1 MIFHT
6 IYGHGHKNMH
16 GQKNTF
22 NEEINK
28 LRGTCVWDSLVFS
41 SIRYLEV
48 LEQQET
54 KSHQWLHLEDENLWI
69 WELSCRMLYMFSTLG
84 CSEVLLIQRRYSFYQ
99 VYWISWVSHSVPL
112 PNHFSCARDR
122 IIKIPFCSDSF
133 AAKAQYVIADSS
145 IRYTHMWD
153 FKSESG
159 LVKIGYI
166 LRWSNCGRIRT
177 FMEAPALLWLIEM
190 RAVCPE
196 QNQKHL
202 WRGSFL
208 KSQTRIVASALNM
221 YLSTEKN
228 QIRFLGFQLR
238 NEEC

>member
-1 MIFHT
+1 MK
-6 IYGHGHKNMH
+6 IYEFGS
-16 GQKNTF
+16 
-22 NEEINK
+22 
-28 LRGTCVWDSLVFS
+28 CLVGCCMCFPLWAVVKF
-41 SIRYLEV
+41 YLYKEGIV
-48 LEQQET
+48 FTKCIEYCEWVTQSPFQTTSHVQET
-54 KSHQWLHLEDENLWI
+54 
-69 WELSCRMLYMFSTLG
+69 
-84 CSEVLLIQRRYSFYQ
+84 
-99 VYWISWVSHSVPL
+99 
-112 PNHFSCARDR
+112 

-190 RAVCPE
+190 RTVCPE

-208 KSQTRIVASALNM
+208 RSQTRIVASALNM